1 MREMLQQN
9 KAKELI
15 SVVKVT
21 VPALIEGGK
30 ATPSPPLGPAL
41 APLGV
46 PIPKIIAE
54 INEKTKS
61 FEGMNVPVKVIVD
74 KDTKAFEVVVGTP
87 PVSALIKKEL
97 GLKEPVKEEPG
108 VKGKPKVGNLTIEQA
123 IKIAKAKA
131 MGMFSKDLKS
141 ALKEIVGTCKSMGV
155 SVESRDAVE
164 VIREINSGV
173 YDMQLGA

>member
-1 MREMLQQN
+1 M
-9 KAKELI
+9 
-15 SVVKVT
+15 VKVT
-21 VPALIEGGK
+21 IPALIEGGK

-61 FEGMNVPVKVIVD
+61 FEGMHVPIKVIVD
-74 KDTKAFEVVVGTP
+74 KDTKTFEVIVGTP

-97 GLKEPVKEEPG
+97 GLKEPFKEEPG

-123 IKIAKAKA
+123 VKLAKSKSS
-131 MGMFSKDLKS
+131 GMLSRNLKN

-155 SVESRDAVE
+155 SVDGKDPVE
-164 VIREINSGV
+164 VIKDVDAGV
-173 YDMQLGA
+173 YNAEVKE